1 MLSKKDL
8 IFEHALKEDS
18 REASMEDYKNTSAED
33 LKNKLMEDSKNASME
48 ASEKERMKYKKE
60 LDSWIT
66 SISLLEPPRL
76 FSFSRSSIRSI
87 ISRVQEFFVRQI
99 SNAVH
104 GTSIYSI
111 PFSVDDITKSLVTFA
126 DTNVDVPAQIRNN
139 PCFNFLHERTD

>member
-1 MLSKKDL
+1 M
-8 IFEHALKEDS
+8 IFEHASMEDS
-18 REASMEDYKNTSAED
+18 REASMEDYKNTSTVD
-33 LKNKLMEDSKNASME
+33 SKNKFMEDSKNVSME
-48 ASEKERMKYKKE
+48 ASEKERLKYEKE

-76 FSFSRSSIRSI
+76 FYFSKSSIQSI
-87 ISRVQEFFVRQI
+87 ITTVQEFFVRHI

-111 PFSVDDITKSLVTFA
+111 PFSVDDISKSLVTFA